1 MELIAITDDQHSVEV
16 LATKIIQIID
26 AVDYVHIREKSK
38 TAIELLSLLNLLK
51 INKVDMKKIVLN
63 DRLDIAIFSNL
74 SNIHLPGHGLP
85 LVDVKEYFPNLRV
98 GKSVHT
104 LTEAIQAENDKADY
118 ILYGHCFETGCKNGL
133 TPNGIELIP
142 EMKKTLTIP
151 IYAVGGI
158 LPDHIQVL
166 KENEI
171 DGIAVMSGIFSARN
185 PLEAALQYFERCK
198 FAYEQEI

>member
-26 AVDYVHIREKSK
+26 AVDFVHIREKSK

-74 SNIHLPGHGLP
+74 TNIHLPGHGLP

-104 LTEAIQAENDKADY
+104 LTEAIQAENDQADY
-118 ILYGHCFETGCKNGL
+118 IMYGHCFETECKNGL
-133 TPNGIELIP
+133 KPNGIELIP

-158 LPDHIQVL
+158 LPEHIQVL
-166 KENEI
+166 KENDI

>member
-26 AVDYVHIREKSK
+26 AVDYVQIREKSK

-51 INKVDMKKIVLN
+51 LNKVDMKKIVLN

-104 LTEAIQAENDKADY
+104 LTEAIQAENDQADY
-118 ILYGHCFETGCKNGL
+118 IMYGHCFETKCKNGL

-158 LPDHIQVL
+158 LPEHIQVL
-166 KENEI
+166 KENDI

>member
-38 TAIELLSLLNLLK
+38 KAIELISLLNLLK
-51 INKVDMKKIVLN
+51 MNKVDMKKIVLN

-74 SNIHLPGHGLP
+74 TNIHLPGHGLP

-104 LTEAIQAENDKADY
+104 LTEAIQAENDQADY
-118 ILYGHCFETGCKNGL
+118 IMYGHCFETECKNGL

-158 LPDHIQVL
+158 LPEHIQVL
-166 KENEI
+166 KRNDI

-198 FAYEQEI
+198 FTYEQEI

>member
-74 SNIHLPGHGLP
+74 TNIHLPGHGLP

-104 LTEAIQAENDKADY
+104 LTEAIQAENDQADY
-118 ILYGHCFETGCKNGL
+118 IMYGHCFETECKNGL

-158 LPDHIQVL
+158 LPEHIQVL
-166 KENEI
+166 KENDI